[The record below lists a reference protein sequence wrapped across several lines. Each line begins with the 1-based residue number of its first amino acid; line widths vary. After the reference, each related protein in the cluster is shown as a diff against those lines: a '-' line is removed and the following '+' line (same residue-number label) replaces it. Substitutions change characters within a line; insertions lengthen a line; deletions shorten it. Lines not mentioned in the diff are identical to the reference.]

1 MKREVQIK
9 LKAVSADH
17 CNITYDQ
24 EKGWFI
30 SEAGKEKPSSNGT
43 FVFMKSQKQMQDH
56 EPSSLI
62 PLHDGMVLSFINYEI
77 RVNLE
82 KKDAA
87 EITNDNSAIN
97 ERRAQMSSATP
108 APAMSATMAAVA
120 PIAVVEEAVA
130 VSAVEEEPEAQI
142 EVKPEQSIHEDEE
155 VKGEAQEEIDE
166 AMVEAHEA

>member
-1 MKREVQIK
+1 
-9 LKAVSADH
+9 
-17 CNITYDQ
+17 
-24 EKGWFI
+24 
-30 SEAGKEKPSSNGT
+30 
-43 FVFMKSQKQMQDH
+43 
-56 EPSSLI
+56 
-62 PLHDGMVLSFINYEI
+62 MVLSFINYEI

-155 VKGEAQEEIDE
+155 VKEAQ
-166 AMVEAHEA
+166 